1 MVLYNTSLSFDTNEG
16 INVDLLFLPIAVSG
30 DVSSIRDVATL
41 ELLAD
46 FRPNTSS

>member
-1 MVLYNTSLSFDTNEG
+1 MSSVKSVEIIPDSLFFPSAD
-16 INVDLLFLPIAVSG
+16 SG

-46 FRPNTSS
+46 LCPTISS